1 MDIKDIKSLLHSF
14 YEGETSKEE
23 EKILSDFF
31 ETESIPEEMENERR
45 IFRKLYSAQENN
57 APAHL
62 EGKLNTLIDNLAAK
76 EESHKTSHVAL
87 PTGHLSKPVRWA
99 MSIAAG
105 ILIILSAGIFAHFE
119 NNRNKNEMLVDT
131 YSNPEEAYLETQK
144 TLLLVSGKLN
154 KGIKQIE
161 KVNDIIDKDVQL

>member
-1 MDIKDIKSLLHSF
+1 MDIKDIESLLHSF

-31 ETESIPEEMENERR
+31 ETESIPKDMEDERR
-45 IFRKLYSAQENN
+45 IFLKLYSAQQNN
-57 APAHL
+57 VPAHL
-62 EGKLNTLIDNLAAK
+62 EEKLNTLIDNLAE
-76 EESHKTSHVAL
+76 EESHKTSHIVL
-87 PTGHLSKPVRWA
+87 PTRHLTKPVRWA
-99 MSIAAG
+99 MSIAASV
-105 ILIILSAGIFAHFE
+105 LIILSAGIFAHFG
-119 NNRNKNEMLVDT
+119 NNGNNNEMLVDT
-131 YSNPEEAYLETQK
+131 YSSPEEAYLETQK

>member
-31 ETESIPEEMENERR
+31 ETESIPKDMEDERR
-45 IFRKLYSAQENN
+45 IFLKLYSAQQNN
-57 APAHL
+57 VPAHL
-62 EGKLNTLIDNLAAK
+62 EEKLNTLIDNLAE
-76 EESHKTSHVAL
+76 EESHKTSHIVL
-87 PTGHLSKPVRWA
+87 PTRHLTKPVRWA
-99 MSIAAG
+99 MSIAASV
-105 ILIILSAGIFAHFE
+105 LIILSAGIFAHFG
-119 NNRNKNEMLVDT
+119 NNGNNNEMLVDT
-131 YSNPEEAYLETQK
+131 YSSPEEAYLETQK